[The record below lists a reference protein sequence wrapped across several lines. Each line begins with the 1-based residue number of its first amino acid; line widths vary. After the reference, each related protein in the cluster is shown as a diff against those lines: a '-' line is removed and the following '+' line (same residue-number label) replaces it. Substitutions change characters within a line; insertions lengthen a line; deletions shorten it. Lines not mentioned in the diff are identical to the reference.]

1 MRPGTLIGPAL
12 LGAYYLATG
21 HAAGPHQ
28 EIVLGAGVIALAAGT
43 AAMQSVVSQLGRKI
57 NPSRPRALVLGATRE
72 AARHSE
78 VLRSHRKAC
87 EWVGFVS
94 ADNDGRL
101 RCADHQG
108 ERHFENLEAV
118 LDSHEVDEVIQVGR
132 CDGVDS
138 AQVPYACAVRGLTL
152 RTLVRSPLGVAGR
165 YTTRSVGNGE
175 YVISFQTVPEA
186 GVALVVKRA
195 LDIAGAMVGLLAC
208 AFVYLWLSRG
218 IRRETE
224 GSVLFT
230 QTRVGR
236 NGRRFKLF
244 KFRTMHV
251 TAEDQL
257 GELLKQNQMSGHVFK
272 MKDDPR
278 VTPLGRAMRRRYLDE
293 LPQFWN
299 VLKGE
304 MSLVGTRPPTC
315 AEVANYSAHHR
326 RRLSMKPGMTG
337 LWQMTGNGRVTD
349 FEEIVRLDC
358 KYIDNWSLWLDCR
371 IIVKTVLKMLRGG
384 GW

>member
-1 MRPGTLIGPAL
+1 
-12 LGAYYLATG
+12 
-21 HAAGPHQ
+21 
-28 EIVLGAGVIALAAGT
+28 
-43 AAMQSVVSQLGRKI
+43 
-57 NPSRPRALVLGATRE
+57 
-72 AARHSE
+72 
-78 VLRSHRKAC
+78 
-87 EWVGFVS
+87 
-94 ADNDGRL
+94 
-101 RCADHQG
+101 
-108 ERHFENLEAV
+108 
-118 LDSHEVDEVIQVGR
+118 
-132 CDGVDS
+132 
-138 AQVPYACAVRGLTL
+138 
-152 RTLVRSPLGVAGR
+152 
-165 YTTRSVGNGE
+165 
-175 YVISFQTVPEA
+175 
-186 GVALVVKRA
+186 
-195 LDIAGAMVGLLAC
+195 
-208 AFVYLWLSRG
+208 
-218 IRRETE
+218 
-224 GSVLFT
+224 
-230 QTRVGR
+230 VGR

-257 GELLKQNQMSGHVFK
+257 RGLLKQNQMSGHVFK
-272 MKDDPR
+272 MKNDPR

-299 VLKGE
+299 VLKGQ

-371 IIVKTVLKMLRGG
+371 IIAKTVLKMLRGG